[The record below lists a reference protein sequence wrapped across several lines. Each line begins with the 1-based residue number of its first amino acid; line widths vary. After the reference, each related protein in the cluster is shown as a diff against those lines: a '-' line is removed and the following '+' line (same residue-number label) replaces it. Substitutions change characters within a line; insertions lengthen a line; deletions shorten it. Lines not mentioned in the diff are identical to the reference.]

1 MSKDD
6 QTTLEDVEMITIPKH
21 VLELLL
27 KGPQLVRE
35 AVTRTET
42 ASNNS
47 IRTQRD
53 ELERLVGAWSLDK
66 SQTLFIS
73 CLDDVGKN
81 LFELDGIPITEY
93 AECLGATLI
102 GCISNSWDHEH
113 QMGHRGKTEEQRIKH
128 ARKRNHSIVTL
139 LSNMARL
146 RNLEV
151 LCVCD
156 R

>member
-35 AVTRTET
+35 AVIRTET

-53 ELERLVGAWSLDK
+53 ELQRLVGAWSLDK
-66 SQTLFIS
+66 L
-73 CLDDVGKN
+73 
-81 LFELDGIPITEY
+81 
-93 AECLGATLI
+93 
-102 GCISNSWDHEH
+102 
-113 QMGHRGKTEEQRIKH
+113 
-128 ARKRNHSIVTL
+128 VTDSVHL
-139 LSNMARL
+139 MSR
-146 RNLEV
+146 R
-151 LCVCD
+151 C